1 MTAIRALLAGL
12 LMVPAL
18 VMGQS
23 FEAGNHYQVLDEPLP
38 TSVDDGKVEVR
49 EFFSYACPHCY
60 TFNPRIQSLMG
71 DLGDKAQLVH
81 TPVVFNRSWEPLA
94 RAYYISRALDVTDET
109 HGAVFNA
116 LHQENRR
123 IGGVDEVATVMAEQ
137 GVDEDAV
144 RDAWD
149 SFAVDSAM
157 RQGDRIASA
166 YGVRSTPTV
175 AVAGK
180 YVIDVRD
187 AGGQERMIQ
196 VIRYLVEKEHEE
208 IQ

>member
-23 FEAGNHYQVLDEPLP
+23 FEAGEHYQVLDEPLP
-38 TSVDDGKVEVR
+38 TNVADGKVEVR
-49 EFFSYACPHCY
+49 EFFSYACPHCH
-60 TFNPRIQSLMG
+60 TFSPLIQSLMA
-71 DLGDKAQLVH
+71 DLDEQAELVH

-94 RAYYISRALDVTDET
+94 RAYYTSRVLDVTDDT
-109 HGAVFNA
+109 HSAVFNA
-116 LHQENRR
+116 LHQDNRR
-123 IGGVDEVATVMAEQ
+123 ISGIDEIAEVMGEQ

-144 RDAWD
+144 RDAWE
-149 SFAVDSAM
+149 SFSVDSAM

-180 YVIDVRD
+180 YLIDVRD
-187 AGGQERMIQ
+187 AGRQERMIQ
-196 VIRYLVEKEHEE
+196 VIRYLVEKEYE
-208 IQ
+208 QVQ